1 MSVRDHTEEGLNRAD
16 PAAKGVPP
24 PEKRA
29 NQADGAPF
37 NSATET
43 ADALRQLQKKA
54 ATEKAKK
61 EGPDVG
67 RI

>member
-16 PAAKGVPP
+16 PGAKDVPP
-24 PEKRA
+24 PGKRA
-29 NQADGAPF
+29 HLGDGAPF

-43 ADALRQLQKKA
+43 ADALRQLQEKA